1 MLKFIVLSIALAR
14 QGTIL
19 PIMFRIISRM
29 CKRSIEYQVHTCD
42 GQGLKL
48 VTNCMILNYIKMN
61 DSAIIAIKM
70 GLKCLDHKYEQS
82 L

>member
-1 MLKFIVLSIALAR
+1 
-14 QGTIL
+14 
-19 PIMFRIISRM
+19 M

-42 GQGLKL
+42 GRGLKL

-61 DSAIIAIKM
+61 DSATIAIKM